1 MTEGDPRLDNQRWRT
16 VDDVFQRASELRPEL
31 RSAFLDEACSNDS
44 LVRTQVQA
52 MLDADDRGWDLMEK
66 SALEVAAPLLV
77 DGSPRLT
84 SGQLFGR
91 YKIVSLIGRGG
102 MGEVYLARDETL
114 NRQVALKLLATEY
127 TQHAEITARSKQE
140 AQAASA
146 LNHPNILTI
155 YEIGEIDNHQ
165 YIATEFVEGETLR
178 ERLGNALSLKEA
190 LDIAIQVGSA
200 LAAAHQA
207 GIVHRDI
214 KPENIMIR
222 PDGYVKL
229 LDFGL
234 AELIEPSVV
243 GSGTA
248 ARTGV
253 AGTPRLMMGTIKYA
267 SPEQLRGL
275 EIDQRSDLFSFGV
288 VLFETVT
295 NHSPFEGATNGEL
308 VSAILGQEPHSF
320 AKYGANVPPRLQ
332 SIVTKALRKDKK
344 ERYQTAAD
352 LLDELKQLKE
362 TSDAQSKYQS
372 RQAWHLTTAPV
383 HVQPTDELS
392 PSKRHLPNFS
402 VQSVVSEI
410 REHKGRAVAM
420 LAVLFVVTTAL
431 GYFSYSLFQRPEAA
445 LSNISV
451 SRITTSGKAA
461 NAAISPDGKYVAY
474 VARDG
479 DQRTLWIR
487 QVLTSTNI
495 QVIPPKSAVY
505 SGLTFSPDGNY
516 LYFWGTSNEE
526 KPALYQMPT
535 LGGVSRKLIADVEN
549 SNSGNNPISF
559 SPDGTRLTFVREYS
573 SRESAVVI
581 ANADGTGEQILA
593 KRKDQEFFASAAWAP
608 AAEEIACVVGASDS
622 NGPYSEVIQIG
633 VNDRAEKLITKQR
646 WRSIRDLAWRSNGSK
661 LLLTASEQEGQPIQ
675 IWEVSY
681 TNGTK
686 RRITTDLNNYSGLSL
701 TADSST
707 LVTTLNDKPM
717 NIWTQQTHEGA
728 EARQI
733 TFGTATNDGSSGIGW
748 TTDRRIVYSSKANG
762 SHDIWIMDADGSN
775 QKQLTVNRGSDRFGL
790 SVSPDNHY
798 VAFVSD
804 LEGQRHIWRVS
815 VADGALKQLTSGNGE
830 SDPLFWPDGQWMSY
844 YESSAGKVSIDGE
857 NPSLINGPFAQLVS
871 ISPDGKLS
879 AYVVTNPGNNGTQ
892 IGIAPSEG
900 GAPIKI
906 LSLPPTAARRIRWTP
921 DGTAL
926 TYFVNARGVSN
937 LFNQPIAGGAPQQ
950 LTTFDTHLIQ
960 SFAWSADGKQLAI
973 ARWTNN
979 NDVVLM
985 KNF

>member
-1 MTEGDPRLDNQRWRT
+1 MTEGDSHLDNQRWRT
-16 VDDVFQRASELRPEL
+16 VDDVFQKVSELRPEL

-44 LVRTQVQA
+44 FVRTKVQA
-52 MLDADDRGWDLMEK
+52 MLDADDSSWDWMEK
-66 SALEVAAPLLV
+66 PALEVAAPLLV

-84 SGQLFGR
+84 PGQVFGR

-102 MGEVYLARDETL
+102 MGEVYLARDESL
-114 NRQVALKLLATEY
+114 NRQVALKLLASEY
-127 TQHAEITARSKQE
+127 TQHAEITARSKHE

-155 YEIGEIDNHQ
+155 YEIGEIDNYQ

-178 ERLGNALSLKEA
+178 ERLGNTLSLKEA
-190 LDIAIQVGSA
+190 LDITIQVGSA
-200 LAAAHQA
+200 LAAAHHA

-234 AELIEPSVV
+234 AELIDPSVV
-243 GSGTA
+243 GSEMEA
-248 ARTGV
+248 ATGV

-295 NHSPFEGATNGEL
+295 NHSPFEGATSGEV
-308 VSAILGQEPHSF
+308 VSAILGHEPRQI
-320 AKYGANVPPRLQ
+320 AKYVPHTPPRLQ
-332 SIVTKALRKDKK
+332 SIITRALKKDKN
-344 ERYQTAAD
+344 ERYQTVAE
-352 LLDELKQLKE
+352 LLNELKQLKE
-362 TSDAQSKYQS
+362 TLDVESRDQS
-372 RQAWHLTTAPV
+372 RHATTGPI
-383 HVQPTDELS
+383 HPQSTDDLS
-392 PSKRHLPNFS
+392 PSRRRRPNFS
-402 VQSVVSEI
+402 VQFVVSEI
-410 REHKGRAVAM
+410 REHKARAVAM
-420 LAVLFVVTTAL
+420 FGVLFVVTAAL
-431 GYFSYSLFQRPEAA
+431 GYFSYLLFRPPEAA
-445 LSNISV
+445 LSNIIV

-474 VARDG
+474 VTRDG
-479 DQRTLWIR
+479 DQRSLWIR
-487 QVLTSTNI
+487 QVATSTNV
-495 QVIPPKSAVY
+495 QAIPPKPLGY

-516 LYFWGTSNEE
+516 LYFWGTANGR
-526 KPALYQMPT
+526 KADLYQIPT
-535 LGGVSRKLIADVEN
+535 FGGVSRKLIADVEN
-549 SNSGNNPISF
+549 SHSGSNPISF

-573 SRESAVVI
+573 SKESAVVI

-622 NGPYSEVIQIG
+622 NGPHSAVIQIG
-633 VNDRAEKLITKQR
+633 VNDRAEKRLTKQR
-646 WRSIRDLAWRSNGSK
+646 WRSISDLAWRSDGSK
-661 LLLTASEQEGQPIQ
+661 LLLTASEREGQPIQ
-675 IWEVSY
+675 IWEVSP
-681 TNGTK
+681 NGPS
-686 RRITTDLNNYSGLSL
+686 RRITTDLNSYSGLSL
-701 TADSST
+701 TTDSST
-707 LVTTLNDKPM
+707 LVTTLNDKPT

-733 TFGTATNDGSSGIGW
+733 TFGTATKDGWSGVGW
-748 TTDRRIVYSSKANG
+748 TTDKRIVYSSSANG
-762 SHDIWIMDADGSN
+762 SHDIWIMDADGRN

-790 SVSPDNHY
+790 SVSPDNRY

-804 LEGQRHIWRVS
+804 QGGQRHIWRVS
-815 VADGALKQLTSGNGE
+815 VADGALKQLTSGKGE
-830 SDPLFWPDGQWMSY
+830 SDPLFWPNGQWISY
-844 YESSAGKVSIDGE
+844 YEASVGKVSIDGE
-857 NPSLINGPFAQLVS
+857 NQSVINGAFSQLVS
-871 ISPDGKLS
+871 ISPDGTLS
-879 AYVVTNPGNNGTQ
+879 AYVVTNPENDGTQ

-900 GAPIKI
+900 GTPITI

-926 TYFVNARGVSN
+926 TYFVNAGGVSN

-973 ARWTNN
+973 SRWTSN